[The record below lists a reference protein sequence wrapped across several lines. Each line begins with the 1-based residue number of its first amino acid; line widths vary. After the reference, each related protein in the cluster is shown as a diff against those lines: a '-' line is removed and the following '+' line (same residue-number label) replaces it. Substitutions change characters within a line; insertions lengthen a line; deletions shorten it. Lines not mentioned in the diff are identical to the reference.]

1 MAERYTFLGEVQRGW
16 ARFSA
21 LPWKWKG
28 SVLAGLALVVLIA
41 TLGSGSEEPG
51 NTKASPDREQ
61 QETRA
66 NDPDPRQAPTERPT
80 RTPTPKPTAT
90 PTATRTP
97 TPTPTPTATPTPSPT
112 PAPAGY
118 SFGSGVKQVGVE
130 VVAGATYRTR
140 SARSGCYWARLS
152 GFGGTLDEIIANDIT
167 DGPAVVTIGPNDVGF
182 ESTRCGTWTQD
193 LSPITSN
200 NEEFGEGTYI
210 VGVDI
215 LPGTYRS
222 EGNDFCYW
230 ARLSGFGGT
239 LDDIIVN
246 DIRDGSAIVTIDVS
260 DAGFTSSGCN
270 TWRRQ

>member
-1 MAERYTFLGEVQRGW
+1 
-16 ARFSA
+16 
-21 LPWKWKG
+21 
-28 SVLAGLALVVLIA
+28 
-41 TLGSGSEEPG
+41 
-51 NTKASPDREQ
+51 
-61 QETRA
+61 
-66 NDPDPRQAPTERPT
+66 
-80 RTPTPKPTAT
+80 
-90 PTATRTP
+90 
-97 TPTPTPTATPTPSPT
+97 
-112 PAPAGY
+112 
-118 SFGSGVKQVGVE
+118 GVKQVGVE

-193 LSPITSN
+193 LSSITSN

-230 ARLSGFGGT
+230 ARLSG
-239 LDDIIVN
+239 
-246 DIRDGSAIVTIDVS
+246 
-260 DAGFTSSGCN
+260 
-270 TWRRQ
+270 